1 MVVKYKWKANQEQVL
16 VSVFLFHLSNM
27 TYLLSQIERSNP
39 SQEII
44 EHPERNNVMINKQNY
59 SKVWALFA
67 LALIAALLLSACGQ
81 AQKTKVYHVGIL
93 SGLDAFSAAIDGFKA
108 KLTEVGYVEGKNI
121 VYDVQKTNV
130 DMDAYTNI
138 TKKFVEDK
146 VDLIFAFP
154 TEAAMVAKAA
164 TQGTN
169 IPVVFTLAF
178 TDVPGVDIINSV
190 RAPGGNI
197 SGVRFPSAD
206 IASKRL
212 QILLELAPTA
222 KRVFVPYLKDYPNV
236 PGQLAV
242 IRPQAQRSGVEL
254 VEFAAAS
261 PQELQTELD
270 TFIATDGIGIDAI
283 LMIAEP
289 LAITPPFYEVM
300 GKFAYDHQIPI
311 GGAPMSIGE
320 NYSSIFGLLP
330 DAKVT
335 GEQAALLTEKIF
347 GGLVAGT
354 IPVVTADSVFQ
365 INYKATQTMGLM
377 VPEGLLKQ
385 ADEII

>member
-1 MVVKYKWKANQEQVL
+1 MSLPIPDKTGNSNKGEIMLNKKVSNGKYTRIWTLISCVVL
-16 VSVFLFHLSNM
+16 
-27 TYLLSQIERSNP
+27 
-39 SQEII
+39 
-44 EHPERNNVMINKQNY
+44 
-59 SKVWALFA
+59 
-67 LALIAALLLSACGQ
+67 AALLMSGCGQ
-81 AQKTKVYHVGIL
+81 AQESKVYRVGVL
-93 SGLDAFSAAIDGFKA
+93 SGLDAFSPAIDGFKA

-130 DMDAYTNI
+130 DMDAYTSI
-138 TKKFVEDK
+138 IKKFVEDK

-178 TDVPGVDIINSV
+178 TDVPGVDLINSV

-212 QILLELAPTA
+212 QILLELAPSA
-222 KRVFVPYLKDYPNV
+222 KSVFVPYLKDYPNV

-289 LAITPPFYEVM
+289 L
-300 GKFAYDHQIPI
+300 
-311 GGAPMSIGE
+311 
-320 NYSSIFGLLP
+320 
-330 DAKVT
+330 
-335 GEQAALLTEKIF
+335 
-347 GGLVAGT
+347 
-354 IPVVTADSVFQ
+354 
-365 INYKATQTMGLM
+365 
-377 VPEGLLKQ
+377 
-385 ADEII
+385 